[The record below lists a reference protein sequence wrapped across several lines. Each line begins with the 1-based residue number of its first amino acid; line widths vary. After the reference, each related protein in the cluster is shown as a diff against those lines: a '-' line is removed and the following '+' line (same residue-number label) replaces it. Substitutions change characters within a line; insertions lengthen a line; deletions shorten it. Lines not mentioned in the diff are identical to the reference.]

1 MIVSSSLIRGQTLG
15 SRLPFLLVLCL
26 LLPACTSS
34 WLQSRKQSSAD
45 YFRPVEQQTDPVAP
59 LIIRVTGYGAMSNEK
74 NMSEAQRRLLAMRGS
89 RIDAYRAMA
98 ERVYG
103 TMVEGST
110 SVRDMVVESDR
121 LRTWVDT
128 SLQGARV
135 VSSDVLP
142 DGSVETVLEM
152 VIDQGFRN
160 CLQTRGNQRMNV
172 DCRVPLGSG
181 LGSSLSMAQPV
192 QTDQGHRG
200 TGLTETDLRESASAD
215 EASSAPAAA
224 AKSGS
229 QSGFYFIE

>member
-1 MIVSSSLIRGQTLG
+1 MIFTLSQIRGQTLR
-15 SRLPFLLVLCL
+15 SRLPVWLVLCL
-26 LLPACTSS
+26 LLPGCTSS

-45 YFRPVEQQTDPVAP
+45 YFHPVEQQTDPVSP

-74 NMSEAQRRLLAMRGS
+74 NMSEAQRRLLAIRGS

-181 LGSSLSMAQPV
+181 SGSSLSMAQPV
-192 QTDQGHRG
+192 QTDQGRRG
-200 TGLTETDLRESASAD
+200 TGLTETGAREAASD
-215 EASSAPAAA
+215 GNSLSAPAAT